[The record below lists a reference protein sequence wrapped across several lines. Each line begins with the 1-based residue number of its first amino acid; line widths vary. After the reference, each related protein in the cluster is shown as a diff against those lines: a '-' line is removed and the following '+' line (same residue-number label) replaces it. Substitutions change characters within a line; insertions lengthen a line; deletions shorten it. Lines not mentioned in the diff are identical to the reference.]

1 MSKAEKNHNVTIE
14 YLKKGLVP
22 LRKKLKQKQ
31 KEKVTLEAA
40 KKFYDDKRCIIHDEE
55 DLKKQF
61 PEQKELADKIATVE
75 KEIKE
80 YENLIRAQK
89 LRIYLNQKQ
98 AKNIK
103 NLSSLIEDLEA
114 IRKEQLEIDYQ
125 NFLNK
130 IFAENIL
137 TDSTFILNRESIKF
151 TLTYEPDA
159 EIVIPK
165 YSNEARI
172 KKDKITITI
181 NGHNYQF
188 SGDRELANKILEKF
202 QSYGLY
208 IKINNIRSVTPRK
221 KSFTIEGKYNDL
233 LNMYE
238 KEKQYIAKE
247 DIIYK
252 DFAAYNLEKKD
263 IIYDYVE
270 NQTKGY
276 SSSNEIHNPD
286 KFTEEIETR
295 AQRSLIYILIENEII
310 NPIGQIRVQITSDPL
325 HKKVYLRYNK
335 TDKETPYRPTDNIE
349 VFKSS
354 NQKEVLIALNIV
366 RKYLERINLLDKYGQ
381 SFVTNVSELKK
392 TLQVKTPVDT
402 IAEWLNDDMEKL
414 SGKLPRLEVKEV
426 MEKLLGT
433 PIQRELPRLEDTR
446 ESEEVKKVVPLV
458 IQQIKEKLAEG
469 KTDEL
474 IIVSIK
480 NVEYKV
486 PLGELAP
493 YMEALEEN
501 KITLEDALY
510 KLGYLN
516 NYTNNGQTR
525 H

>member
-1 MSKAEKNHNVTIE
+1 MSKAEKNHNVTVE

-31 KEKVTLEAA
+31 KEKATLEEA

-61 PEQKELADKIATVE
+61 PEQKELADKIADVE

-80 YENLIRAQK
+80 CENLIRAQK

-103 NLSSLIEDLEA
+103 NLSSLVEDLEA
-114 IRKEQLEIDYQ
+114 IREEQLEIDYQ

-137 TDSTFILNRESIKF
+137 TDTTFILNRESIKF
-151 TLTYEPDA
+151 TLTYEPNA

-188 SGDRELANKILEKF
+188 AGDKELANKILEKF

-221 KSFTIEGKYNDL
+221 KSFTLEGKYNDL

-247 DIIYK
+247 DMIYK
-252 DFAAYNLEKKD
+252 DSAAYNLEKKG
-263 IIYDYVE
+263 IIYDYVAK
-270 NQTKGY
+270 QTKGF

-295 AQRSLIYILIENEII
+295 AQRSLIYILKENEKI

-325 HKKVYLRYNK
+325 HRKVYLRYNK
-335 TDKETPYRPTDNIE
+335 TDEETPYRPTDNIE

-381 SFVTNVSELKK
+381 SFVTNVSELNKA
-392 TLQVKTPVDT
+392 LQVKETPTDT
-402 IAEWLNDDMEKL
+402 LAEMLNDGIEKVIGTTSTRPRRL
-414 SGKLPRLEVKEV
+414 SRLEA
-426 MEKLLGT
+426 
-433 PIQRELPRLEDTR
+433 TR
-446 ESEEVKKVVPLV
+446 EREEVKKVVPLV

-474 IIVSIK
+474 MIVSIK
-480 NVEYKV
+480 NSEYKV
-486 PLGELAP
+486 TVGELAP

>member
-1 MSKAEKNHNVTIE
+1 MSKAEKNHNVTVE

-31 KEKVTLEAA
+31 KEKATLEAT

-61 PEQKELADKIATVE
+61 PEQKELADKIADVE

-80 YENLIRAQK
+80 CENLIRAQK

-103 NLSSLIEDLEA
+103 NLSSLVEDLEA
-114 IRKEQLEIDYQ
+114 IREEQLEIDYQ

-137 TDSTFILNRESIKF
+137 TDTTFILNRESIKF
-151 TLTYEPDA
+151 TLTYEPNA

-188 SGDRELANKILEKF
+188 AGDKELANKILEKF

-221 KSFTIEGKYNDL
+221 KSFTLEGKYNDL

-247 DIIYK
+247 DMIYK
-252 DFAAYNLEKKD
+252 DSAAYNLEKKD
-263 IIYDYVE
+263 IIYDYVAK
-270 NQTKGY
+270 QTKGF

-295 AQRSLIYILIENEII
+295 VQRSLIYILKENEKI

-325 HKKVYLRYNK
+325 HRKVYLRYNK
-335 TDKETPYRPTDNIE
+335 TDEEIPYRPTDNIE

-381 SFVTNVSELKK
+381 SFVTNVSELNK
-392 TLQVKTPVDT
+392 TLQVKETPTDT
-402 IAEWLNDDMEKL
+402 LAEMLNDDMEKL
-414 SGKLPRLEVKEV
+414 LGTTSTRPRRLSRLEA
-426 MEKLLGT
+426 
-433 PIQRELPRLEDTR
+433 TR
-446 ESEEVKKVVPLV
+446 EREEVKKVVPLV

-474 IIVSIK
+474 MIVSIK
-480 NVEYKV
+480 NSECKV
-486 PLGELAP
+486 TVGELAP